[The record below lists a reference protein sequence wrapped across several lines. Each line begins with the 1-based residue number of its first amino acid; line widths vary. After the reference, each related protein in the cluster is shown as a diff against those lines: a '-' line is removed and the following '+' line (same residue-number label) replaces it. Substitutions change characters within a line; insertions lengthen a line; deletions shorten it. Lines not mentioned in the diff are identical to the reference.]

1 MRTKARS
8 GLSYSNVFTKD
19 IAIDLGTANTL
30 IWVKGRGIMINE
42 PSIVAKTVNGNK
54 IVAVGIE
61 AQEMLGK
68 THQNLETIRPLKDGV
83 IADFQ
88 MADGM
93 IQGFIHKMHLSRIA
107 RPRMVICIPSG
118 VTPVE
123 QRAVRESA
131 ERANA
136 REVHLIE
143 EPVAA
148 AIGIGLDISKPVGNM
163 IVDIGGGT
171 TEIAI
176 IALNGVVTM
185 EAIRVAGD
193 EMDAAIIDWFHNEHK
208 LDIGYRTAENIK
220 CSVGT
225 GIGDGSSKIVIKG
238 RDMVTG
244 IPKTITVPSDE
255 IRKAL
260 SDTLFQ
266 IIGAIKRALERTP
279 PELSSDI
286 LDRGI
291 ILTGGGALLKGLDDI
306 LREETN
312 LSVHVAED
320 PLISVVMGTGMVLE
334 NIKNYAAVLY

>member
-1 MRTKARS
+1 MAEDGRSRISYS
-8 GLSYSNVFTKD
+8 GLFSKD

-42 PSIVAKTVNGNK
+42 PSIVARTVNGDR
-54 IVAVGIE
+54 IIAVGNE
-61 AQEMLGK
+61 AHEMLGK
-68 THQNLETIRPLKDGV
+68 THHDLETIRPLKDGV

-163 IVDIGGGT
+163 IVDVGGGT
-171 TEIAI
+171 TEIAL

-185 EAIRVAGD
+185 EAVRVAGD
-193 EMDAAIIDWFHNEHK
+193 EMDAGIVEWFHNEHK
-208 LDIGYRTAENIK
+208 LEVGYRTAEKVK
-220 CSVGT
+220 CGVGAGT
-225 GIGDGSSKIVIKG
+225 ADGKSKVMIKG
-238 RDMVTG
+238 RDLVTG
-244 IPKTITVPSDE
+244 IPKIITVPPDE

-291 ILTGGGALLKGLDDI
+291 VLTGGGALLKGLDEI
-306 LREETN
+306 IREETN
-312 LSVHVAED
+312 LPVHVAEE
-320 PLISVVMGTGMVLE
+320 PITSVVIGTGMVLE
-334 NIKNYAAVLY
+334 NIKAYSAVLF